1 MYVFIQIIDII
12 RIPNAASVYFVGVNR
27 ELFYNMT
34 TTCIYW
40 LRSYCK
46 FCFKFAFSMWNSEFI
61 RWQNCNLNKRIV
73 GLKDSKGQ

>member
-34 TTCIYW
+34 TTCIYC

-46 FCFKFAFSMWNSEFI
+46 FVLNLHSACEI
-61 RWQNCNLNKRIV
+61 QNL
-73 GLKDSKGQ
+73 